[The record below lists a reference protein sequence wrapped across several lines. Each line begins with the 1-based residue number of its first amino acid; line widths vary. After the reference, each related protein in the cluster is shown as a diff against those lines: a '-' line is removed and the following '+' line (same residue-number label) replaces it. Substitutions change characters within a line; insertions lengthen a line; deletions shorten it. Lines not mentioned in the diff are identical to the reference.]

1 MPDRRLMPLS
11 RWNIT
16 FFYHQKDGC
25 KISQTCFCCQ
35 KHDIFSYSSV
45 KNTHFYCLKD
55 GWACPEVPL
64 ETTCLLLAENGC
76 QQLSSGYLAR
86 THVACN
92 PPSLYGRNVDM
103 MWVKQSSVC
112 QWFAETFSRL
122 TSALPG
128 LKKKTSSAAWHQS
141 STQSKVRRP
150 FKQLNFQQAY
160 AALSPWGVTSMR
172 YVRLPRLNA
181 AGIQSASF
189 SRGHRSNETITL
201 LCPRSPRMP
210 VFHRSPTS
218 PNERKKKKIYLHVL
232 LLVLLCY
239 FFLFWFDPGNSTLLQ
254 AAVIV

>member
-128 LKKKTSSAAWHQS
+128 LKKKHHPQPGISLPLNQRWDVPLSSWIS
-141 STQSKVRRP
+141 S
-150 FKQLNFQQAY
+150 
-160 AALSPWGVTSMR
+160 
-172 YVRLPRLNA
+172 RL
-181 AGIQSASF
+181 
-189 SRGHRSNETITL
+189 TL
-201 LCPRSPRMP
+201 HFPP
-210 VFHRSPTS
+210 
-218 PNERKKKKIYLHVL
+218 EE
-232 LLVLLCY
+232 
-239 FFLFWFDPGNSTLLQ
+239 WLQ
-254 AAVIV
+254 WDMCGYPD